1 MASFQLGWRHSLRAL
16 STVKYAPEDCV
27 LVVDE
32 LMGNICG
39 LQDRAVEEPS
49 RALVDEHVRDRI
61 MQNPPKVKSAGAKR

>member
-1 MASFQLGWRHSLRAL
+1 MAAQPARTQHG
-16 STVKYAPEDCV
+16 TYAPEDCV

-32 LMGNICG
+32 LVGNICG

-61 MQNPPKVKSAGAKR
+61 TPSRHAEDRYV